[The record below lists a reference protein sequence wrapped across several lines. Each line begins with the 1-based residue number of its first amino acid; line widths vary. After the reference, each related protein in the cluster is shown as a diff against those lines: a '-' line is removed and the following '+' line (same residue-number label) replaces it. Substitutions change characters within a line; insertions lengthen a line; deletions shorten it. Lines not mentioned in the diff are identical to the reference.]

1 MTAVT
6 RSADAIL
13 QALIMI
19 SNSMRL
25 SFTSPQ
31 PDWTMYTSSPR
42 TDSPISTLSMNREMH
57 IHSDISKNTPAFVQR
72 NAESEIL
79 LLNILLVKCTP
90 CLQVAELLGDDFS
103 RLDAQAVT
111 QPLGQVRVGRPCKG
125 VALQKLADYL
135 KNCTQ
140 HGIDQTRWTLTR
152 EDLDVGH
159 PRFFPVPTLVAAAL
173 DDGGSVDHLVEGD
186 ERRRRS
192 SNRRIN
198 FCYSRPEDVSL
209 ARCLTQ
215 SRWRKT
221 EERGWERAYG
231 RARMVR
237 TGVSWAPP
245 PTPPP
250 LPLNL
255 FLLLLLPGA
264 GASLASP
271 PRDETTGMA
280 EFAC

>member
-1 MTAVT
+1 M
-6 RSADAIL
+6 
-13 QALIMI
+13 
-19 SNSMRL
+19 
-25 SFTSPQ
+25 
-31 PDWTMYTSSPR
+31 
-42 TDSPISTLSMNREMH
+42 
-57 IHSDISKNTPAFVQR
+57 
-72 NAESEIL
+72 
-79 LLNILLVKCTP
+79 
-90 CLQVAELLGDDFS
+90 
-103 RLDAQAVT
+103 
-111 QPLGQVRVGRPCKG
+111 GRPCKG

-159 PRFFPVPTLVAAAL
+159 PRFFPVLPALVAAAL

-221 EERGWERAYG
+221 EERGWERAGG

-237 TGVSWAPP
+237 TGVSWAPAP
-245 PTPPP
+245 PPLPP

-255 FLLLLLPGA
+255 FLLLLPRGGRLSRLPA
-264 GASLASP
+264 A
-271 PRDETTGMA
+271 
-280 EFAC
+280 